1 MLHNLKKNLF
11 EILVKIDKN
20 ITINIDDIEVETLF
34 DQRGD
39 FTTNTALKFSKIYNL
54 NPKQLANLII
64 ENLNINDFEK
74 VEMAGPG
81 FINFTLKDGTFNSQ
95 LINNKIEFKNTDKV
109 NIEFVS
115 ANPTGPLHLAH
126 GRGAVVGDILSN
138 LFEYFGHKVTRE
150 YYVNNTGN
158 QINEFLSSILYSIS
172 NKKNLSLDENQF
184 YKGDYINDIANNC
197 YENFKSLFSKELS
210 PSDRINIVNFA
221 IENLV
226 NQTIQTLGSAGI
238 NFDEI
243 SYETNI
249 MEKEYLPLI
258 LEKLNKSELTYKG
271 QLNAPKDYTGTQKDN
286 DLTIFKST
294 LFNDDE
300 DRALT
305 KNDGSPTYF
314 ANDIAYHED
323 KYQRGYNKLINI
335 WGADHLGYLKRLSSA
350 ITSLHPE
357 IDFSV
362 VFCQIVN
369 LKRDNKIQK
378 LSKREGNIFE
388 LKNLINEIGVD
399 NFRYFMSY
407 RKNDTHMDLD
417 IDLIKKEN
425 KENPIYYIQYSYA
438 RTQSV
443 LNKTNKIIDTQVLVT
458 SELKNLY
465 KKLLEWENVIKS
477 AYQKKEVHLIA
488 HYLESLSSYFH
499 TLWSSSKNNPK
510 AKFLDKDSNISF
522 DLHKL
527 LCNYQNV
534 LKDGLKILGIKPKLQ
549 M

>member
-20 ITINIDDIEVETLF
+20 IMINIDNIEVETLF
-34 DQRGD
+34 DKRGD
-39 FTTNTALKFSKIYNL
+39 FTTNSALKFSKIYNS

-74 VEMAGPG
+74 VEIAGPG
-81 FINFTLKDGTFNSQ
+81 FINFTLKDETFNSQ
-95 LINNKIEFKNTDKV
+95 LTNNKIEFKNTDKV

-172 NKKNLSLDENQF
+172 NKNNLSLNENQF
-184 YKGDYINDIANNC
+184 YKGDYINDIANYC
-197 YENFKSLFSKELS
+197 YENFKSLFNKELS
-210 PSDRINIVNFA
+210 PSDKINIVNFA

-258 LEKLNKSELTYKG
+258 LEKLNKSELIYKG

-443 LNKTNKIIDTQVLVT
+443 LDKTNKIIDTQVLVT
-458 SELKNLY
+458 PELKNLY

-477 AYQKKEVHLIA
+477 AYQKKEVHLIS

-510 AKFLDKDSNISF
+510 AKFLDKDSNISS

>member
-1 MLHNLKKNLF
+1 MRSK
-11 EILVKIDKN
+11 
-20 ITINIDDIEVETLF
+20 F
-34 DQRGD
+34 DCE
-39 FTTNTALKFSKIYNL
+39 KL
-54 NPKQLANLII
+54 N
-64 ENLNINDFEK
+64 
-74 VEMAGPG
+74 
-81 FINFTLKDGTFNSQ
+81 
-95 LINNKIEFKNTDKV
+95 DKV

-126 GRGAVVGDILSN
+126 GRGAVVGDVLSN

-158 QINEFLSSILYSIS
+158 QINEFLSSILFSIS
-172 NKKNLSLDENQF
+172 NKNNLSLDENQF

-197 YENFKSLFSKELS
+197 YENFKSLFNRELS
-210 PSDRINIVNFA
+210 PDDRINIVNFA

-226 NQTIQTLGSAGI
+226 NQTIQTLSSAGI

-258 LEKLNKSELTYKG
+258 LEKLNQSELTYKG

-369 LKRDNKIQK
+369 LKRDNKNQK

-510 AKFLDKDSNISF
+510 AKFLDKDSNISS